1 MSCGLEP
8 EQFRLSY
15 MRQLLSDGDA
25 LFTDNGIS
33 DCGDIVASK
42 PDDELEAFGTTTS
55 VDTYPGRI
63 FKQGKVVHMSNHIL
77 SIVGWGYDADLDKEY
92 WVLRNSW

>member
-1 MSCGLEP
+1 M
-8 EQFRLSY
+8 
-15 MRQLLSDGDA
+15 A
-25 LFTDNGIS
+25 LPSSADRGTS
-33 DCGDIVASK
+33 R
-42 PDDELEAFGTTTS
+42 GTTTS